1 MCDIDTRK
9 LEYDEGVVYELSD
22 EKFIFNLM
30 NFNKHS
36 FYEMTNIFD
45 ILSKNYRLV
54 KGLGK
59 DGGYHTEITPS
70 LYSKIDGK

>member
-1 MCDIDTRK
+1 
-9 LEYDEGVVYELSD
+9 
-22 EKFIFNLM
+22 M
-30 NFNKHS
+30 NYQMRS
-36 FYEMTNIFD
+36 LYL
-45 ILSKNYRLV
+45 ILWKNYRLV